1 MSSLLKGVHASKKVH
16 IEYQLIRNVTSPE
29 EKSNGVQTYF
39 SNIPAEDIV
48 DIPTTDNLRDYIAE
62 HNPRKRNAVHRA
74 IETMI
79 LTEPDKFINRNAGL
93 TITCSAMEFDDKK
106 REMALADP
114 SVINGAQTQGEIR
127 RFLESISDEDDEF
140 WPEADFHVRVE
151 IIIDPEHSSIVET
164 AIARNSATKVQSISQ
179 AGARGH
185 LDELDNVMRKATG
198 KGIRT
203 SETQLDVHD
212 TFHVLRCARLLMPED
227 ITGKK
232 NNSEIL
238 KPYMNKAKCLEEFSS
253 WYENRKSD
261 PVSKRK
267 YDFTIN
273 IAPLAI
279 KEYEAWEKSSHWV
292 GHRIWEDTQ
301 KGGRACKRDEH
312 GNIVWMS
319 PGIMYPLVGAM
330 SAFVS
335 QDSNGNWHLPKPAQF
350 KPNSMIEKTV
360 KVFRD
365 LDSKPMLMGRNLL
378 AYSNLSEYPSM
389 LLDLLKDI
397 SE

>member
-74 IETMI
+74 IETTI

-203 SETQLDVHD
+203 SET
-212 TFHVLRCARLLMPED
+212 
-227 ITGKK
+227 
-232 NNSEIL
+232 
-238 KPYMNKAKCLEEFSS
+238 
-253 WYENRKSD
+253 
-261 PVSKRK
+261 
-267 YDFTIN
+267 
-273 IAPLAI
+273 
-279 KEYEAWEKSSHWV
+279 
-292 GHRIWEDTQ
+292 
-301 KGGRACKRDEH
+301 
-312 GNIVWMS
+312 
-319 PGIMYPLVGAM
+319 
-330 SAFVS
+330 
-335 QDSNGNWHLPKPAQF
+335 
-350 KPNSMIEKTV
+350 
-360 KVFRD
+360 
-365 LDSKPMLMGRNLL
+365 
-378 AYSNLSEYPSM
+378 LS
-389 LLDLLKDI
+389 LI
-397 SE
+397 HI

>member
-1 MSSLLKGVHASKKVH
+1 MTSLLKGVHASKKVQ

-29 EKSNGVQTYF
+29 EKENGVQTYVCNV
-39 SNIPAEDIV
+39 SAEEIV

-62 HNPRKRNAVHRA
+62 HNPRRRNTVHRA
-74 IETMI
+74 IENTI

-106 REMALADP
+106 KEMALAEA

-127 RFLESISDEDDEF
+127 RFLESISDEEDEY
-140 WPEADFHVRVE
+140 WPDAEFHVRVE
-151 IIIDPEHSSIVET
+151 IIIDPDHSSIVET

-185 LDELDNVMRKATG
+185 LNELDEVMLNSTG

-212 TFHVLRCARLLMPED
+212 TFHVLRCARLLMPEE

-232 NNSEIL
+232 TNTEIL
-238 KPYMNKAKCLEEFSS
+238 KPYMNKAKCLEDFSS
-253 WYENRKSD
+253 WYELRKSD
-261 PVSKRK
+261 PIAKQK
-267 YDFTIN
+267 YEFTIN
-273 IAPLAI
+273 VAPLAI
-279 KEYEAWEKSSHWV
+279 NEYDAWEKSDHWV
-292 GHRIWEDTQ
+292 GHRIWEDTL

-319 PGIMYPLVGAM
+319 PGIMYPLMGAM
-330 SAFVS
+330 SEFVL
-335 QDSNGNWHLPKPAQF
+335 QDEKGNWVIQKPAQF
-350 KPNSMIEKTV
+350 KPNSMVEKTI

-365 LDSKPMLMGRNLL
+365 LDSKPMMMGRSLL
-378 AYSNLSEYPSM
+378 AYSNLSEYPRM
-389 LLDLLKDI
+389 LLDLLEDL
-397 SE
+397 S